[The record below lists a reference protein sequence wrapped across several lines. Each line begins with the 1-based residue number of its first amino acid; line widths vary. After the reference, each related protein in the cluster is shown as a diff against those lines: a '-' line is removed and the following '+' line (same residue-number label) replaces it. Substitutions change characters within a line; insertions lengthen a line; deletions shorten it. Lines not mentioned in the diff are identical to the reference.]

1 MIKTTKIPI
10 ICICNDR
17 QSMKIRSLAGHC
29 YDLRFQRPKV
39 EQIRGAMM
47 SVCFKEGL
55 KIDPQALR
63 EIIVASGQDVR
74 QVMHNLSLWS
84 ASDKQMNTEEVQ
96 KAAMNA
102 KKHSKMVT
110 NSLSLSLTHSFSLS
124 SLSLSFSLPPQTG
137 YCHSS
142 LSCRVHLMWYGQC
155 SLRWRGRGSSH
166 SMKNPTSSFMTTLW
180 PASLFRR
187 TTLTPNRTQPGNI

>member
-17 QSMKIRSLAGHC
+17 QSMKIRSLASHC

-39 EQIRGAMM
+39 DQIKGAMM

-63 EIIVASGQDVR
+63 EMIIASGQDVR
-74 QVMHNLSLWS
+74 QVMHNLLLWS
-84 ASDKQMNTEEVQ
+84 ATNKQMNTEEVQ

-102 KKHSKMVT
+102 KKNSKMV
-110 NSLSLSLTHSFSLS
+110 SILFLSLPLPLCLCLYLFPFPPSVSFSL
-124 SLSLSFSLPPQTG
+124 LSFLVLFLPLIF
-137 YCHSS
+137 SRF
-142 LSCRVHLMWYGQC
+142 CRVHLM
-155 SLRWRGRGSSH
+155 
-166 SMKNPTSSFMTTLW
+166 
-180 PASLFRR
+180 
-187 TTLTPNRTQPGNI
+187 

>member
-39 EQIRGAMM
+39 DQIKGAMM

-63 EIIVASGQDVR
+63 EMIIASGQDVR

-84 ASDKQMNTEEVQ
+84 ATNKQMNTEEVQ
-96 KAAMNA
+96 KAAMSA
-102 KKHSKMVT
+102 KKNSKMV
-110 NSLSLSLTHSFSLS
+110 NLHSLSLSLPLPLPLCLYFFFLPLHLFLPLS
-124 SLSLSFSLPPQTG
+124 NLLLSFLVFAES
-137 YCHSS
+137 
-142 LSCRVHLMWYGQC
+142 
-155 SLRWRGRGSSH
+155 
-166 SMKNPTSSFMTTLW
+166 
-180 PASLFRR
+180 
-187 TTLTPNRTQPGNI
+187 I